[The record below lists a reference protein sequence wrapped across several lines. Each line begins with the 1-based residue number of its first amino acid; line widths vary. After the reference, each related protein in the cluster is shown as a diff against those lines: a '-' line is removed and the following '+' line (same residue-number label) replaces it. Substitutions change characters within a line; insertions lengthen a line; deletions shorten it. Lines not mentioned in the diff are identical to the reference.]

1 MPDSPG
7 RSILPWI
14 SLFIIWTVWGSTFL
28 GMAAA
33 VETIPPFM
41 MTGGRFLMAAPIL
54 IALGIPASARG
65 NLRITWPE
73 IRSSAMLGV
82 ILLVGGPGLVGFAQ
96 TELDSSLAALIAS
109 TSPIWM
115 ALFTA
120 AQTHRRPN
128 PQVFGA
134 LIMGIIGIG
143 VMLGGPGDSVPL
155 VPALLVLVSALFWS
169 SGTVLSRT
177 MPLPRSPF
185 MATGLQL
192 LFGGLGLNVVAGVRG
207 EYAEFAFAD
216 ISGRS
221 WIGFAWLV
229 IGGSLIAYSAYMYAN
244 ASLPIEIVSTYAY
257 VNPVI
262 AVVLGAMFDNDATGP
277 NVLIGGAIILL
288 AVIFIVSGHIIHRQ
302 RPHPGA

>member
-1 MPDSPG
+1 
-7 RSILPWI
+7 
-14 SLFIIWTVWGSTFL
+14 V
-28 GMAAA
+28 
-33 VETIPPFM
+33 
-41 MTGGRFLMAAPIL
+41 
-54 IALGIPASARG
+54 
-65 NLRITWPE
+65 
-73 IRSSAMLGV
+73 LGV

-115 ALFTA
+115 ALLTA

-143 VMLGGPGDSVPL
+143 VMLGGPGDSVPV